1 MDKQLL
7 VPVYLNQRLVF
18 DLLAMLQGGLS
29 TVTAVSQTINKSQES
44 KRDAGGSFGLS
55 DALSTLLK
63 VDLSGKR
70 SASEATATA
79 EATSEE
85 RVHTPASLLYQL
97 RNKLHE
103 IKAIANLSNDE
114 HINAGDFIEFEASL
128 LKNPVI
134 ETLEGM
140 SRIMDIVILF
150 EDSPKQAGKG
160 KQQPTSNENKKIK
173 NQMDQFSESLK
184 SGNTIDLITSKS
196 ESGVTAV
203 VTLEKSSL
211 NDPLMSDLVDGKFRV
226 LGKVIRSISDSQD
239 SISLVRNS
247 AFSNLP
253 RHLLDQFGTFLSMLE
268 TEHGFQV
275 PEVRWEIEGPAIQ
288 VLPIAIYA

>member
-29 TVTAVSQTINKSQES
+29 TVTAVSQAINTTKEVRSDIGS
-44 KRDAGGSFGLS
+44 SFGLS

-63 VDLSGKR
+63 VDLSGKKS
-70 SASEATATA
+70 SAGATAVS

-103 IKAIANLSNDE
+103 IEAVADFDSGKPVKS
-114 HINAGDFIEFEASL
+114 GDFIEFEAYL
-128 LKNPVI
+128 LKNPV
-134 ETLEGM
+134 LEAIDGM
-140 SRIMDIVILF
+140 SRIMDIAILF
-150 EDSPKQAGKG
+150 EDAPKQNGRGRQA
-160 KQQPTSNENKKIK
+160 QASNESKKIK
-173 NQMDQFSESLK
+173 DQMDQFSASLK

-196 ESGVTAV
+196 QGGITAV
-203 VTLEKSSL
+203 VTLEKASL
-211 NDPLMSDLVDGKFRV
+211 NDPQMSDLVDGKFRV
-226 LGKVIRSISDSQD
+226 LGKVIRSIGEPSGK
-239 SISLVRNS
+239 ISLVRNN
-247 AFSNLP
+247 ALANMP
-253 RHLLDQFGTFLSMLE
+253 PHLLVHLGTLFAALGA
-268 TEHGFQV
+268 EHGFSM
-275 PEVRWEIEGPAIQ
+275 PEVRWEIEGPAVQ

>member
-29 TVTAVSQTINKSQES
+29 TVTAVSHTTNSSNDI
-44 KRDAGGSFGLS
+44 KREAGASFGLS
-55 DALSTLLK
+55 EAFSSLLK

-70 SASEATATA
+70 ITSGATAIA

-103 IKAIANLSNDE
+103 IEAISAISSDKPVK
-114 HINAGDFIEFEASL
+114 AGDFIEFEASL
-128 LKNPVI
+128 FKNPL
-134 ETLEGM
+134 LEAIDSM
-140 SRIMDIVILF
+140 SRLMEIAILF
-150 EDSPKQAGKG
+150 DDTPKQTGKG
-160 KQQPTSNENKKIK
+160 KPMQASNENKKIK
-173 NQMDQFSESLK
+173 DQMDHFSANLK
-184 SGNTIDLITSKS
+184 AGNTIDLITS
-196 ESGVTAV
+196 EFGNGLTAV

-226 LGKVIRSISDSQD
+226 LGKVIRTIPDAQE
-239 SISLVRNS
+239 SISLVRNN
-247 AFSNLP
+247 ALSNLP
-253 RHLLDQFGTFLSMLE
+253 QHMLANLGSIFGALGS
-268 TEHGFQV
+268 EHGFSV
-275 PEVRWEIEGPAIQ
+275 PEVRWEIEGPAVQ